1 MGSFV
6 FSIYLGIFVEN
17 YTIVEDK
24 TIIITQKGTYTA
36 SEYQQNIFEEVAHG
50 AKNLVIT
57 ASAGSA
63 KTSTIENCL
72 RFIPDGKKVLY
83 VAFNKSTVDK
93 LVKEIGK
100 SREGLEIY
108 TFHGLGVRILKE
120 NGIFTKDVEEVD
132 DFKYSR
138 YLKENLLSLTDCG
151 EVESLGELLHDY
163 VDNINRLIN
172 YSRYYLK
179 MTEREIGEAAEIYGI
194 VPVRDEYSVV
204 RKCLIWGK
212 NNTGVIDH
220 TDMIWLPN
228 VLNMTTKYRQYD
240 YIFIDEAQDMTLA
253 RQGLVDKVFKRGARF
268 FAVGDRKQQINV
280 WCGATEESLD
290 NYLRRPNTIE
300 LTLPVSYRIPL
311 KVEEIAKKYSP
322 NITARPG
329 APEGIIRTDVS
340 ANDAQPGDLVLC
352 RMSSNLI
359 EQYLQYAR
367 DNKNAYLKGYDA
379 YRDEYKRLVE
389 ETGAKRIDIHCATKE
404 GMFTK
409 LYQRFFDE
417 AKNLMNKLNIDED
430 EAFSHPKSAEMLDK
444 IQALKALSAGLDTT
458 DELIAKINMIFTGEK
473 ENAIQMSTI
482 HKAKGLEAENVY
494 ILAPSLLFNPQFAK
508 TKWEI
513 ESEKNLAYVAITRAR
528 YSLNFIKEEEHG
540 FYANLKKGKL
550 RESLEDVKKRMGY
563 KPLTQVNKI
572 DQTTIGNNPSET
584 AEKGKKK
591 KKGGLAFVNLMNS

>member
-1 MGSFV
+1 M
-6 FSIYLGIFVEN
+6 GIFVEN
-17 YTIVEDK
+17 RTIVEDK
-24 TIIITQKGTYTA
+24 TIIITQKGTYPA

-253 RQGLVDKVFKRGARF
+253 RQGLVDKVFRRGARF

-430 EAFSHPKSAEMLDK
+430 EAFSHPKSVEMLDK

-513 ESEKNLAYVAITRAR
+513 ESEKNLAYVAITRAS
-528 YSLNFIKEEEHG
+528 YSLNFIKEEEQG

>member
-1 MGSFV
+1 M
-6 FSIYLGIFVEN
+6 GIFVKN
-17 YTIVEDK
+17 CTIVEDK
-24 TIIITQKGTYTA
+24 TIIITQKGTYPA

-212 NNTGVIDH
+212 NNTDVIDH

-253 RQGLVDKVFKRGARF
+253 RQGLVDKVFRRGARF

-379 YRDEYKRLVE
+379 YRDEYKNLVE

-417 AKNLMNKLNIDED
+417 TKNLMNKLNIDED
-430 EAFSHPKSAEMLDK
+430 EAFSHPKSVEMLDK

-513 ESEKNLAYVAITRAR
+513 ESEKNLAYVAITRAS
-528 YSLNFIKEEEHG
+528 YSLNFIKEEEQG

>member
-1 MGSFV
+1 M
-6 FSIYLGIFVEN
+6 GIFVEN

-24 TIIITQKGTYTA
+24 TIIITQKGTYPA

-100 SREGLEIY
+100 SRGGLEIY

-151 EVESLGELLHDY
+151 EVESLGDLLHDY

-212 NNTGVIDH
+212 NNTDVIDH

-379 YRDEYKRLVE
+379 YRDEYKKLVE

-430 EAFSHPKSAEMLDK
+430 EAFSHPKSVETLDK

-513 ESEKNLAYVAITRAR
+513 ESEKNLAYVAITRAS
-528 YSLNFIKEEEHG
+528 YSLNFIKEEEQG

>member
-1 MGSFV
+1 M
-6 FSIYLGIFVEN
+6 
-17 YTIVEDK
+17 EDK
-24 TIIITQKGTYTA
+24 TIIITQKGTYPA

-138 YLKENLLSLTDCG
+138 YLKENLLSLTDYG
-151 EVESLGELLHDY
+151 EIESLGDLLHDY
-163 VDNINRLIN
+163 MDNINRLIN

-212 NNTGVIDH
+212 NNTDVIDH

-329 APEGIIRTDVS
+329 APEGVIRTDVS

-367 DNKNAYLKGYDA
+367 DNKNAYLKGYDV
-379 YRDEYKRLVE
+379 YRDEYKKLVE

-404 GMFTK
+404 GLFTK

-417 AKNLMNKLNIDED
+417 TKNLMNKLNIDED
-430 EAFSHPKSAEMLDK
+430 EAFSHPKSVEMLDR

-513 ESEKNLAYVAITRAR
+513 ESEKNLAYVAITRAS
-528 YSLNFIKEEEHG
+528 YSLNFIKEEEQG

>member
-1 MGSFV
+1 M
-6 FSIYLGIFVEN
+6 GIFVEN

-24 TIIITQKGTYTA
+24 TIIITQKGTYPA

-151 EVESLGELLHDY
+151 EVESLGDLLHDY

-212 NNTGVIDH
+212 NNTDVIDH

-329 APEGIIRTDVS
+329 APEGVIRTDVS

-379 YRDEYKRLVE
+379 YRDEYKKLVE

-430 EAFSHPKSAEMLDK
+430 EAFSHPKSVEMLDK

-513 ESEKNLAYVAITRAR
+513 ESEKNLAYVAITRAS
-528 YSLNFIKEEEHG
+528 YSLNFIKEEEQG

>member
-1 MGSFV
+1 M
-6 FSIYLGIFVEN
+6 GIFAEN

-24 TIIITQKGTYTA
+24 TIIITQKGTYPA

-253 RQGLVDKVFKRGARF
+253 RQGLVDKVFRRGARF

-379 YRDEYKRLVE
+379 YRDEYKKLVE

-417 AKNLMNKLNIDED
+417 TKNLMNKLNIDED
-430 EAFSHPKSAEMLDK
+430 EAFSHPKSVEMLDK

-513 ESEKNLAYVAITRAR
+513 ESEKNLAYVAITRAS
-528 YSLNFIKEEEHG
+528 YSLNFIKEEEQG

-563 KPLTQVNKI
+563 TPLTQVNKI

-591 KKGGLAFVNLMNS
+591 KKGGLTFVNLMNS

>member
-1 MGSFV
+1 M
-6 FSIYLGIFVEN
+6 GIFVEN

-24 TIIITQKGTYTA
+24 TIIITQKGTYPA

-212 NNTGVIDH
+212 NNTDVIDH

-367 DNKNAYLKGYDA
+367 DNKNAYLKGYDV
-379 YRDEYKRLVE
+379 YRDEYKKLVE

-430 EAFSHPKSAEMLDK
+430 EAFSHPKSVEMLDK

-513 ESEKNLAYVAITRAR
+513 ESEKNLAYVAITRAS
-528 YSLNFIKEEEHG
+528 YSLNFIKEEEQG

-591 KKGGLAFVNLMNS
+591 KKGGLAFVNLMNY

>member
-1 MGSFV
+1 M
-6 FSIYLGIFVEN
+6 
-17 YTIVEDK
+17 EDK
-24 TIIITQKGTYTA
+24 TIIITQKGTYPA

-212 NNTGVIDH
+212 NNTDVIDH

-253 RQGLVDKVFKRGARF
+253 RQGLVDKVFRRGARF

-379 YRDEYKRLVE
+379 YRDEYKNLVE

-417 AKNLMNKLNIDED
+417 TKNLMNKLNIDED
-430 EAFSHPKSAEMLDK
+430 EAFSHPKSIEMLDK

-513 ESEKNLAYVAITRAR
+513 ESEKNLAYVAITRAS
-528 YSLNFIKEEEHG
+528 YSLNFIKEEEQG

>member
-1 MGSFV
+1 M
-6 FSIYLGIFVEN
+6 GIFVEN

-24 TIIITQKGTYTA
+24 TIIITQKGTYPA

-100 SREGLEIY
+100 SRGGLEIY

-151 EVESLGELLHDY
+151 EVESLGDLLHDY

-212 NNTGVIDH
+212 NNTDVIDH

-379 YRDEYKRLVE
+379 YRDEYKKLVE

-430 EAFSHPKSAEMLDK
+430 EAFSHPKSVETLDK

-513 ESEKNLAYVAITRAR
+513 ESEKNLAYVAITRAS
-528 YSLNFIKEEEHG
+528 YSLNFIKEEEQG

-563 KPLTQVNKI
+563 TPLTQVNKI

>member
-1 MGSFV
+1 M
-6 FSIYLGIFVEN
+6 GIFAEN

-24 TIIITQKGTYTA
+24 TIIITQKGTYPA

-151 EVESLGELLHDY
+151 EVESLGDLLHDY

-212 NNTGVIDH
+212 NNTDVIDH

-290 NYLRRPNTIE
+290 NYLRHPNTIE

-379 YRDEYKRLVE
+379 YRDEYKKLVE

-430 EAFSHPKSAEMLDK
+430 EAFSHPKSVEMLDK

-513 ESEKNLAYVAITRAR
+513 ESEKNLAYVAITRAS
-528 YSLNFIKEEEHG
+528 YSLNFIKEEEQG

>member
-1 MGSFV
+1 M
-6 FSIYLGIFVEN
+6 GIFVEN

-24 TIIITQKGTYTA
+24 TIIITQKGTYPA

-100 SREGLEIY
+100 SRGGLEIY

-151 EVESLGELLHDY
+151 EVESLGDLLHDY

-212 NNTGVIDH
+212 NNTDVIDH

-329 APEGIIRTDVS
+329 APEGVIRTDVS

-367 DNKNAYLKGYDA
+367 DNKNAYLKGYDV
-379 YRDEYKRLVE
+379 YRDEYKKLVE

-417 AKNLMNKLNIDED
+417 TKNLMNKLNIDED
-430 EAFSHPKSAEMLDK
+430 EAFSHPKSVEMLDR

-513 ESEKNLAYVAITRAR
+513 ESEKNLAYVAITRAS
-528 YSLNFIKEEEHG
+528 YSLNFIKEEEQG

-591 KKGGLAFVNLMNS
+591 KKGGLTFVNLMNS

>member
-1 MGSFV
+1 M
-6 FSIYLGIFVEN
+6 GIFVKN
-17 YTIVEDK
+17 YIIVEDK
-24 TIIITQKGTYTA
+24 TIIITQKGTYPA

-379 YRDEYKRLVE
+379 YRDEYKNLVE

-417 AKNLMNKLNIDED
+417 AKNLMKKLNIDED
-430 EAFSHPKSAEMLDK
+430 EAFSHPKSVEMLDK

-513 ESEKNLAYVAITRAR
+513 ESEKNLAYVAITRAS
-528 YSLNFIKEEEHG
+528 YSLNFIKEEEQG

>member
-1 MGSFV
+1 M
-6 FSIYLGIFVEN
+6 GIFVKN
-17 YTIVEDK
+17 CTIVEDK
-24 TIIITQKGTYTA
+24 TIIITQKGTYPA

-212 NNTGVIDH
+212 NNTDVIDH

-253 RQGLVDKVFKRGARF
+253 RQGLVDKVFRRGARF

-379 YRDEYKRLVE
+379 YRDEYKNLVE

-417 AKNLMNKLNIDED
+417 TKNLMNKLNIDED
-430 EAFSHPKSAEMLDK
+430 EAFSHPKSIEMLDK

-513 ESEKNLAYVAITRAR
+513 ESEKNLAYVAITRAS
-528 YSLNFIKEEEHG
+528 YSLNFIKEEEQG

>member
-1 MGSFV
+1 M
-6 FSIYLGIFVEN
+6 
-17 YTIVEDK
+17 EDK
-24 TIIITQKGTYTA
+24 TIIITQKGTYPA

-212 NNTGVIDH
+212 NNTDVIDH

-379 YRDEYKRLVE
+379 YRDEYKNLVE

-417 AKNLMNKLNIDED
+417 TKNLMSKLNIDED
-430 EAFSHPKSAEMLDK
+430 EAFSHPKSVEMLDK

-513 ESEKNLAYVAITRAR
+513 ESEKNLAYVAITRAS
-528 YSLNFIKEEEHG
+528 YSLNFIKEEEQG

-563 KPLTQVNKI
+563 KPLAQVNKI

>member
-1 MGSFV
+1 M
-6 FSIYLGIFVEN
+6 GIFVKN
-17 YTIVEDK
+17 CIIVEDK
-24 TIIITQKGTYTA
+24 TIIITQKGTYPA

-253 RQGLVDKVFKRGARF
+253 RQGLVDKVFRRGARF

-379 YRDEYKRLVE
+379 YRDEYKKLVE

-430 EAFSHPKSAEMLDK
+430 EAFSHPKSVEMLDK

-513 ESEKNLAYVAITRAR
+513 ESEKNLAYVAITRAS
-528 YSLNFIKEEEHG
+528 YSLNFIKEEEQG

>member
-1 MGSFV
+1 M
-6 FSIYLGIFVEN
+6 GIFVKN
-17 YTIVEDK
+17 CIIVEDK
-24 TIIITQKGTYTA
+24 TIIITQKGTYPA

-72 RFIPDGKKVLY
+72 RFIPEGKKVLY

-151 EVESLGELLHDY
+151 EVESLGDLLHDY

-212 NNTGVIDH
+212 NNTDVIDH

-268 FAVGDRKQQINV
+268 CAVGDRKQQINV

-329 APEGIIRTDVS
+329 APEGVIRTDVS

-379 YRDEYKRLVE
+379 YRDEYKKLVE

-404 GMFTK
+404 GLFTK
-409 LYQRFFDE
+409 LYQRFFDD

-430 EAFSHPKSAEMLDK
+430 EAFSHPKSVEMLDK

-513 ESEKNLAYVAITRAR
+513 ESEKNLAYVAITRAS
-528 YSLNFIKEEEHG
+528 YSLNFIKEEEQG

>member
-1 MGSFV
+1 M
-6 FSIYLGIFVEN
+6 GIFVKN
-17 YTIVEDK
+17 CTIVEDK
-24 TIIITQKGTYTA
+24 TIIITQKGTYPA

-212 NNTGVIDH
+212 NNTDVIDH

-253 RQGLVDKVFKRGARF
+253 RQGLVDKVFRRGARF

-379 YRDEYKRLVE
+379 YRDEYKNLVE

-430 EAFSHPKSAEMLDK
+430 EAFSHPKSVEMLDK

-513 ESEKNLAYVAITRAR
+513 ESEKNLAYVAITRAS
-528 YSLNFIKEEEHG
+528 YSLNFIKEEEQG

>member
-1 MGSFV
+1 M
-6 FSIYLGIFVEN
+6 GIFAEN

-24 TIIITQKGTYTA
+24 TIIITQKGTYPA

-151 EVESLGELLHDY
+151 EVESLGDLLHDY

-212 NNTGVIDH
+212 NNTDVIDH

-379 YRDEYKRLVE
+379 YRDEYKKLVE

-404 GMFTK
+404 GLFTK

-417 AKNLMNKLNIDED
+417 TKNLMNKLNIDED
-430 EAFSHPKSAEMLDK
+430 EAFSHPKSVEMLDR

-513 ESEKNLAYVAITRAR
+513 ESEKNLAYVAITRAS
-528 YSLNFIKEEEHG
+528 YSLNFIKEEEQG